1 MPIAKVSL
9 SLDDDLVAAARQR
22 VGGRGLSGYVNE
34 ALRRRLQR
42 DRLTELLAEMD
53 AEAGPIDPAVLEEA
67 RRAWPDPT
75 DAAHRPA

>member
-9 SLDDDLVAAARQR
+9 SLDHDLVAAARQR

-42 DRLTELLAEMD
+42 DRLTELLVEMD
-53 AEAGPIDPAVLEEA
+53 AEAGPIAPAVLEEV
-67 RRAWPDPT
+67 RRAWPDPA
-75 DAAHRPA
+75 DAARRPF

>member
-9 SLDDDLVAAARQR
+9 SLDGALVAAARQR

-42 DRLTELLAEMD
+42 DRLTELLVEMD
-53 AEAGPIDPAVLEEA
+53 TEAGPVDPAVLEEV
-67 RRAWPDPT
+67 RRVWPGLA
-75 DAAHRPA
+75 DAVQRPS